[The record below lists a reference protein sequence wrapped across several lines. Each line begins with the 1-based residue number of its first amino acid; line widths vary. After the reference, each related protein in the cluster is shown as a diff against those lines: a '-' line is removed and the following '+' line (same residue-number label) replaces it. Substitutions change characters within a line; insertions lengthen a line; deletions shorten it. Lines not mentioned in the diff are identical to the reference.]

1 MHRTATHLAGLALLL
16 AGMLFSLPAS
26 AQAIPPSCPS
36 GLATADLIDHDFSVS
51 FCELCE
57 IGTVRIEIENP
68 FRNNDDADFSDIVV
82 TENLLASGLTYV
94 SGSTSFDTDNLPT
107 PPVVEPAVSGAN
119 GSILA
124 VRTVR
129 SLPGR

>member
-1 MHRTATHLAGLALLL
+1 MVQRKSILRASHKTAPVTARYIAGLALLF
-16 AGMLFSLPAS
+16 AVVLFSVPAS
-26 AQAIPPSCPS
+26 AQAVPANCPS

-94 SGSTSFDTDNLPT
+94 PGTTNIARASCR
-107 PPVVEPAVSGAN
+107 
-119 GSILA
+119 
-124 VRTVR
+124 VRE
-129 SLPGR
+129 

>member
-1 MHRTATHLAGLALLL
+1 MVQRKSILRASHKTAPVTARYIAGLALLI
-16 AGMLFSLPAS
+16 AGVLFSVPAS
-26 AQAIPPSCPS
+26 AQAVPGNCPS

-94 SGSTSFDTDNLPT
+94 PGTTSFDTDNVPT
-107 PPVVEPAVSGAN
+107 PPVVAVW
-119 GSILA
+119 
-124 VRTVR
+124 R
-129 SLPGR
+129 